1 MYCSKCGKPLSDGAA
16 FCSYCGA
23 PVVDP
28 VIKPAAGDDLAINDG
43 REIVIKE
50 GLCNRV
56 KSKFFV
62 QNGHGLLTNKRF
74 IYSKHSLGKILVTGA
89 FVNLTKGSYE
99 FEIPIDDIA
108 ELADGRQGV
117 SKTII
122 IRTKSGEE
130 YNFYFS
136 DRQVWLIEFGNLI
149 GQP

>member
-1 MYCSKCGKPLSDGAA
+1 MYCSKCGKPLNDGAA

-23 PVVDP
+23 PVDGPAVD
-28 VIKPAAGDDLAINDG
+28 VDND

-74 IYSKHSLGKILVTGA
+74 IYSKHSLGKILVAGP

-99 FEIPIDDIA
+99 FEIPVDGIA
-108 ELADGRQGV
+108 EIADGRQGV

-122 IRTKSGEE
+122 IRTKSGDE

-149 GQP
+149 GRS

>member
-1 MYCSKCGKPLSDGAA
+1 MYCSKCGKPLNDGAA
-16 FCSYCGA
+16 FCSYCGT
-23 PVVDP
+23 PVDSPTVD
-28 VIKPAAGDDLAINDG
+28 DG

-56 KSKFFV
+56 KSKLFV

-74 IYSKHSLGKILVTGA
+74 IYSKHSLGKILVVGA
-89 FVNLTKGSYE
+89 LVNLTKGSYE

-108 ELADGRQGV
+108 EIADGRQGI

-149 GQP
+149 GRS